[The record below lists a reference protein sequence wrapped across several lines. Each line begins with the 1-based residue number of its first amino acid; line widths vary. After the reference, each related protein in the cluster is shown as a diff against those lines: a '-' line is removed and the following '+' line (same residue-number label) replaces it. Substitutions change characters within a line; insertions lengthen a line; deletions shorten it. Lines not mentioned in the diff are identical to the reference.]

1 MVTPLQA
8 PQQIALPAN
17 RGAYFVFAIPAY
29 ARADALLVALSTQ
42 EGGKHYPIYIPSKV
56 LLLAKSK

>member
-29 ARADALLVALSTQ
+29 ANALLVALSTQ
-42 EGGKHYPIYIPSKV
+42 EGGKHYPIYIPSQV

>member
-29 ARADALLVALSTQ
+29 ANALLVALSTQ